1 MIAAGA
7 TPDAQRAFRIAAA
20 FTLAIVIGVAPPA
33 MASGY
38 VVYIPLDSPM
48 YEQLDTLNALGYLDD
63 YIDEIKPISR
73 IEAARL
79 TLEARRNLHESNAPD
94 TLAIQM
100 IASLKLQLAEEI
112 GWIRHGTVDD
122 RPASIHPVTRAEA
135 DYVFS
140 RGASRMWDTGGRG
153 GLHASEGTPL
163 LPYNDGVPTEAGSNE
178 ALRSSGWAGFG
189 SFFTAYGEAVVAGP
203 MTREPTS
210 GSRVNAIDAEGVLDL
225 GNFAISAGQ
234 EEMWWG
240 TGHFGALSQSDNATP
255 FPAGRIQNV
264 HPIILPWIFKYLGQC
279 RFQAF
284 FGQLEGD
291 RYFSHP
297 WIDGEILA
305 FKPTPNFEIGF
316 THTIMFG
323 GTHNDNYSIPGFLG
337 RATGFATGSPIGA
350 NTNSRAGVYLK
361 FYFPHLRNLQ
371 VYQEILGEDNLN
383 YEIPG
388 VGRYLPFL
396 AVSYQGGFYLP
407 RLTLDGLTDL
417 RFEYAILE
425 PNYSIHGDPL
435 YWTYDAMLMG
445 DAMGP
450 NATEVDLQVGRWL
463 PGMTKVSSELFYT
476 ERAPSYGSN
485 TPYPASVYGTNL
497 TKEHSVGIAFNAL
510 RIPQLERWSHG
521 ALIDGRARLAFEYVD
536 HVNYGAASSMRTL
549 VLLSMGITPPWK
561 TQEWRQ

>member
-1 MIAAGA
+1 MSAVGVTRGIWRCCAAIAVLAFA
-7 TPDAQRAFRIAAA
+7 IAQIAAA
-20 FTLAIVIGVAPPA
+20 SVSAAT
-33 MASGY
+33 Y
-38 VVYIPLDSPM
+38 VVFIPLDSPM

-79 TLEARRNLHESNAPD
+79 TLEARRNLHESSTPN
-94 TLAIQM
+94 TLAIRM
-100 IASLKLQLAEEI
+100 IASLRLQLREEI
-112 GWIRHGTVDD
+112 GWIQHGTVDD
-122 RPASIHPVTRAEA
+122 RPSAIHPVTRVQA

-163 LPYNDGVPTEAGSNE
+163 LPNNDGIPTEAGSNE

-203 MTREPTS
+203 MTRQPTS

-240 TGHFGALSQSDNATP
+240 PGHFGALSQSDNATP
-255 FPAGRIQNV
+255 FVAGRIQNV
-264 HPIILPWIFKYLGQC
+264 HPIILPWVFKYLGQC
-279 RFQAF
+279 RFQIF
-284 FGQLEGD
+284 FGQLEGE

-305 FKPTPNFEIGF
+305 FKPSPNFEIGF

-323 GTHNDNYSIPGFLG
+323 GTHNNSYSPLGFLG

-350 NTNSRAGVYLK
+350 NTNSRGGIYLK
-361 FYFPHLRNLQ
+361 FYFPKLRNLQ

-388 VGRYLPFL
+388 IGRFLPFL

-407 RLTLDGLTDL
+407 RLTDDGLTDL
-417 RFEYAILE
+417 RFEYSILE
-425 PNYSIHGDPL
+425 PNYSVHGDPL

-450 NATEVDLQVGRWL
+450 NATEVDLQAGRWL
-463 PGMTKVSSELFYT
+463 PGMTKVSTDLFYT
-476 ERAPSYGSN
+476 ERAPSYAGNS
-485 TPYPASVYGTNL
+485 PYPSKVYGAAL
-497 TKEHSVGIAFNAL
+497 TKEHSAGVAFNAL

-536 HVNYGAASSMRTL
+536 HVNYGAAPSLRSL
-549 VLLSMGITPPWK
+549 VVLSMGITPPWK
-561 TQEWRQ
+561 TREWR